1 MRNYDLKNVK
11 IELHNVVFST
21 TTPEDYEMSRLLLL
35 ENMPQVNWDEYVLVE
50 GWHCSCYGFDE
61 TQWDATVF
69 SEAEMDKLM
78 EQEQYDTTRKQLREF
93 WNEYR
98 NNN

>member
-21 TTPEDYEMSRLLLL
+21 TTPENYEMSRLLLL
-35 ENMPQVNWDEYVLVE
+35 EKMPQTKWDEYVLVE
-50 GWHCSCYGFDE
+50 GGHCSCYGFDE

-78 EQEQYDTTRKQLREF
+78 EREQYDRTRKELREF
-93 WNEYR
+93 WNKYR
-98 NNN
+98 M

>member
-21 TTPEDYEMSRLLLL
+21 TTPENYEMSRLLLL

-50 GWHCSCYGFDE
+50 GGHCSCYGFDE

-78 EQEQYDTTRKQLREF
+78 EREQYDTTRKQLREF
-93 WNEYR
+93 WNKYR

>member
-21 TTPEDYEMSRLLLL
+21 TTPEDYEMDRLLLL
-35 ENMPQVNWDEYVLVE
+35 EDMPQTNWDEYVLVE
-50 GWHCSCYGFDE
+50 GGHCSCYGFDE

-78 EQEQYDTTRKQLREF
+78 EREQYGTTRKQLREF
-93 WNEYR
+93 WNKYR

>member
-21 TTPEDYEMSRLLLL
+21 TTPEDYEMDRLLLL
-35 ENMPQVNWDEYVLVE
+35 ENMPQTKWDEYVLVE
-50 GWHCSCYGFDE
+50 GGHCSCYGFNE

-78 EQEQYDTTRKQLREF
+78 EQEQYDRTRKELREF
-93 WNEYR
+93 WNKYR